1 MVVLCARRR
10 DTFLIDARAVFP
22 AIDAAR
28 GIFSAA
34 VIGVVWETTI
44 AIAIADQVIIRFA
57 LRNPANTIAAKYF
70 ARMSLGR
77 RIAGRRA

>member
-10 DTFLIDARAVFP
+10 NTFLIDTQTVFP

-34 VIGVVWETTI
+34 VIGVVGEATI
-44 AIAIADQVIIRFA
+44 ALAIADQVIIRFA
-57 LRNPANTIAAKYF
+57 LRNSANAIAAKNF
-70 ARMSLGR
+70 TRMSLGR

>member
-34 VIGVVWETTI
+34 VIGVVGEATI
-44 AIAIADQVIIRFA
+44 ALAIADQVIIRFA
-57 LRNPANTIAAKYF
+57 LRNSANAIAAKYF

>member
-34 VIGVVWETTI
+34 VIGVVGETTI

-70 ARMSLGR
+70 VHMLFG
-77 RIAGRRA
+77 

>member
-10 DTFLIDARAVFP
+10 DTFLIDTRTVFP

-28 GIFSAA
+28 GILSAA
-34 VIGVVWETTI
+34 VIGIVGETT
-44 AIAIADQVIIRFA
+44 IAIADQVIIRFA

-70 ARMSLGR
+70 VHMLFG
-77 RIAGRRA
+77 

>member
-10 DTFLIDARAVFP
+10 NTFLIDARTVFP

-34 VIGVVWETTI
+34 VIGVVGEATI
-44 AIAIADQVIIRFA
+44 ALAIADQVIIRFA
-57 LRNPANTIAAKYF
+57 LRNPANAISAKNF
-70 ARMSLGR
+70 TRMSLGR

>member
-10 DTFLIDARAVFP
+10 NTFLIDTRSVFP

-34 VIGVVWETTI
+34 VIGVVGEATI
-44 AIAIADQVIIRFA
+44 ALAIADQVIIRFA
-57 LRNPANTIAAKYF
+57 LRNSANAIAAKNF
-70 ARMSLGR
+70 ARMLLGR
-77 RIAGRRA
+77 RIAWRRA